1 MLMFIRAMQPVRR
14 FRPMALMLGLLLVAV
29 PGSGLSLRPN
39 PAAAAR
45 LPEDVL
51 EPAEPQPMLEELE
64 ALRVEMVGAA
74 NRLAGGAAR
83 GRFLQAIPA
92 PALADFL
99 LARAYNG
106 HGPADSVA
114 AATLIEGFGRTAVA
128 RYLSEGTSDSLGAP
142 FGAALH
148 PCGASPAI
156 AGDGAT
162 HLDDEAQ
169 LLALFA
175 RPTGMTKGTLTRF
188 VATRLAA
195 DLASWIPG
203 PDGTFMT
210 SRTRPARAKDV
221 QSIVRGPARDWSVA
235 RLVGALGLAAAVHDT
250 ADWAALGAI
259 DVPHDRLGLWQADGD
274 PLKPAFKELQSGALG
289 YALDAYIDA
298 YVATG
303 RKSWQVAAA
312 QAVAELQRQAAEGL
326 LRWPTPYRD
335 ATGWAALGLT
345 RWGTLAHDDSA
356 LATGRALLERMD
368 LMHPPGAG
376 ASSARLA
383 SRAAA
388 AVAVELQTHPA
399 PMAYMIGDG
408 GSAELERFRVAA
420 LTARRPLR
428 LISAHDRNEAD
439 LLYPAG
445 AEGKVLVYVCSGEAC
460 AAPVQ
465 TIPEM
470 LALLESFARPEAPA
484 TLSR

>member
-1 MLMFIRAMQPVRR
+1 MSIDRAIDPVRR
-14 FRPMALMLGLLLVAV
+14 FRPIALMLGLLLLAA
-29 PGSGLSLRPN
+29 PGARQMIRPET
-39 PAAAAR
+39 AAAAR

-51 EPAEPQPMLEELE
+51 EPAEPAPMLEELE
-64 ALRVEMVGAA
+64 ALRVEMIGAA
-74 NRLAGGAAR
+74 NRLAGGATR

-106 HGPADSVA
+106 HSPADSVA
-114 AATLIEGFGRTAVA
+114 AVALVEGFGRTAVA
-128 RYLSEGTSDSLGAP
+128 RYLAEGTPDSLGAP

-148 PCGASPAI
+148 PCGASAVLG
-156 AGDGAT
+156 GDGAT

-169 LLALFA
+169 LLALYS
-175 RPTGMTKGTLTRF
+175 RPVGAKEGTLDRF
-188 VATRLAA
+188 VATRIAA
-195 DLASWIPG
+195 DLAGWIPG
-203 PDGTFMT
+203 PDGSFMA
-210 SRTRPARAKDV
+210 SRTRPAQAKDV
-221 QSIVRGPARDWSVA
+221 RSIVRGPARDWSVA

-259 DVPHDRLGLWQADGD
+259 DLPHDRLGLWQADGD
-274 PLKPAFKELQSGALG
+274 PLKPAFKDLQSGALG

-298 YVATG
+298 CVATG
-303 RKSWQVAAA
+303 RKSWHEAAA

-326 LRWPTPYRD
+326 PRWPTPYRD

-368 LMHPPGAG
+368 LMHPPAAG

-383 SRAAA
+383 ARAAA

-399 PMAYMIGDG
+399 PMAYLIGDG

-445 AEGKVLVYVCSGEAC
+445 PAGKIIVYVCSGEAC

-484 TLSR
+484 TPPR